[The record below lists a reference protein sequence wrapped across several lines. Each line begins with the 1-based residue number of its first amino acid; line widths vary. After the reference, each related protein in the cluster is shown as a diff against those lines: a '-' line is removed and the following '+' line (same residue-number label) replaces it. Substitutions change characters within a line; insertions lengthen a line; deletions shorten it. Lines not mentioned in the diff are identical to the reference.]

1 MLKPVR
7 TVAPAVTPVSVAEAR
22 DHCRVDTNDED
33 VLISALVDTAVSH
46 LDGHSGVLGR
56 AMVTQ
61 TWRQDYPRF
70 VNRMRLPL
78 GDLITVSSV
87 TYYDADNAVQTLST
101 DIYTAF
107 SDSVGPYLDLKPDQ
121 SWPSTYTR
129 EDAVRV
135 TWTAGYGPAATD
147 VPAAIRQAMLLM
159 IGHWFENREASV
171 VGVSVT
177 DLPMAVNALLAPYSL
192 RRM

>member
-33 VLISALVDTAVSH
+33 VLISALVDAAVSH